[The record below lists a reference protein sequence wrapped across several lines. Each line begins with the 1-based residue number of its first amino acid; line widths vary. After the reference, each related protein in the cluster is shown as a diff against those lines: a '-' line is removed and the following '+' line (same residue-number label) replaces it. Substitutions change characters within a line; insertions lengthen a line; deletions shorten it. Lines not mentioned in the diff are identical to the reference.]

1 MGVAE
6 ALQHSYND
14 FSYTHMF
21 TTPRVTAAT
30 STRAYGTPSVTKIIG
45 VFVYVIA
52 WFGVL
57 FGINSTSNA
66 EIIVRGAAEYNLLH
80 YECY

>member
-1 MGVAE
+1 MSYYTLHSFVAFVQSE
-6 ALQHSYND
+6 AFLPVQL
-14 FSYTHMF
+14 
-21 TTPRVTAAT
+21 
-30 STRAYGTPSVTKIIG
+30 
-45 VFVYVIA
+45 VYVIA
-52 WFGVL
+52 WFAVV